1 MSKNLMITKGDLG
14 SAPKNAKKR
23 PAVRLSTLDERDS
36 KRAKMTTVAAPS
48 RKNDTKA
55 AARLAALEEFA
66 DDLKKNKRALRPF
79 FSEMVLLVN
88 KQTRS
93 TITFHRSA
101 AS

>member
-1 MSKNLMITKGDLG
+1 MSKNLMITNGDLG

-48 RKNDTKA
+48 RKNDTEA
-55 AARLAALEEFA
+55 AARFGSAFTLCCE
-66 DDLKKNKRALRPF
+66 RLR
-79 FSEMVLLVN
+79 S
-88 KQTRS
+88 S
-93 TITFHRSA
+93 SA